1 MKKVL
6 PVISTIFEIAT
17 TILFINLLICVGLQ
31 ILFRYV
37 LKISVPWTEE
47 GARYIFIW
55 MVFLGSVV
63 TFANDQNVRLTILS
77 GKFSPKTEVMID
89 VFGALV
95 VIVFCAIFFRGSIQM
110 AQLNWQLP
118 SLTMPGIYMGYLFI
132 SSILS
137 CFMILVFSIV
147 QLIEKFK
154 TLTIR

>member
-1 MKKVL
+1 MKKSLAV
-6 PVISTIFEIAT
+6 VSTIFEIAT

-37 LKISVPWTEE
+37 MKISVPWTEE

-63 TFANDQNVRLTILS
+63 TFANDQNVRLTMLS
-77 GKFSPKTEVMID
+77 GKFSPKTEVIID
-89 VFGALV
+89 IFGYLV
-95 VIVFCAIFFRGSIQM
+95 VIIFCAIFFRGSIQM

-137 CFMILVFSIV
+137 CFIILVFSIV
-147 QLIEKFK
+147 HLIEKFK
-154 TLTIR
+154 TLAIR